1 MASTG
6 QPQGAA
12 ASPEHAPGDGAALG
26 PQDLVAHTAA
36 GLPIPSGSPL
46 ATVAGRATQEALR
59 VTAELNGPYHS
70 PAEVQELFARLTGT
84 PVNRTLGLV
93 PPFHTDFGRNI
104 HIGRNVF
111 INAGCCFQDQ
121 GGITIGDRVLIGH
134 RVVLATLNHA
144 EPVAERGTLL
154 PAPISI
160 GDDVW
165 IGAGAVVC
173 PGVSIGAGAIVAAG
187 AVVTRDVPA
196 GVVVGGVP
204 ARVLREVKTVSD
216 AQ

>member
-1 MASTG
+1 MTPTVD
-6 QPQGAA
+6 PQGAA
-12 ASPEHAPGDGAALG
+12 PSSGMRPGNGAALG

-46 ATVAGRATQEALR
+46 AAVAGRATQEALR
-59 VTAELNGPYHS
+59 VTAELNGPYHT
-70 PAEVQELFARLTGT
+70 PDEVQDLFARLTGT

-104 HIGRNVF
+104 RIGQNVF

-173 PGVSIGAGAIVAAG
+173 PGVSVGAGAIVAAA

-204 ARVLREVKTVSD
+204 ARVLRKVKTASG
-216 AQ
+216 

>member
-1 MASTG
+1 MKSV
-6 QPQGAA
+6 
-12 ASPEHAPGDGAALG
+12 S
-26 PQDLVAHTAA
+26 
-36 GLPIPSGSPL
+36 
-46 ATVAGRATQEALR
+46 GRAMQDALR
-59 VTAELNGPYHS
+59 VTAELNGPYRT
-70 PAEVQELFARLTGT
+70 PAEVQDLFARLTGS
-84 PVNRTLGLV
+84 PVNRTLNLT

-104 HIGRNVF
+104 RVGRNVF

-144 EPVAERGTLL
+144 EPVAQRGTLL
-154 PAPISI
+154 PAPIAI

-173 PGVSIGAGAIVAAG
+173 PGVSIGTGAIVAAG

-204 ARVLREVKTVSD
+204 ARVLREVRTSD
-216 AQ
+216 

>member
-1 MASTG
+1 MTSAA
-6 QPQGAA
+6 QPPEAA
-12 ASPEHAPGDGAALG
+12 PSSGMQPGGGAALG

-36 GLPIPSGSPL
+36 GLPITSDSPL
-46 ATVAGRATQEALR
+46 KGVSGRTMQEALR
-59 VTAELNGPYHS
+59 VTSELNGAYHS
-70 PAEVQELFARLTGT
+70 PAEVQELFAHLTGT

-104 HIGRNVF
+104 HIGDNVF

-121 GGITIGDRVLIGH
+121 GGISIGNRVLIGH

-154 PAPISI
+154 PTPISI

-173 PGVSIGAGAIVAAG
+173 PGVSIGTGAIVAAG

-204 ARVLREVKTVSD
+204 ARVLREVKT
-216 AQ
+216 AQD

>member
-1 MASTG
+1 MASAA
-6 QPQGAA
+6 QPPD
-12 ASPEHAPGDGAALG
+12 ASPSSGMQPGGDALG

-36 GLPIPSGSPL
+36 ELPITSDSPL
-46 ATVAGRATQEALR
+46 EGVVGRTMQEALR
-59 VTAELNGPYHS
+59 VTAELNGAYHS

-104 HIGRNVF
+104 RIGDNVF
-111 INAGCCFQDQ
+111 INADCCFQDQ
-121 GGITIGDRVLIGH
+121 GGITIGNRALIGH

-144 EPVAERGTLL
+144 EPVTERGTLL

-187 AVVTRDVPA
+187 AVLTRNVPA

-204 ARVLREVKTVSD
+204 ARVLREVKTARD
-216 AQ
+216 

>member
-1 MASTG
+1 MASAA
-6 QPQGAA
+6 QPPDAAPSSGMQPGGGAV
-12 ASPEHAPGDGAALG
+12 LG

-36 GLPIPSGSPL
+36 GLPITSDSPL
-46 ATVAGRATQEALR
+46 EGVAGRTMQEALR
-59 VTAELNGPYHS
+59 VTAELNGAYHS
-70 PAEVQELFARLTGT
+70 PAEVQELFAHLTGT

-104 HIGRNVF
+104 RIGCNVF

-173 PGVSIGAGAIVAAG
+173 PGVSIGTGAIVAAG

-204 ARVLREVKTVSD
+204 ARVLREVKTASD
-216 AQ
+216 

>member
-1 MASTG
+1 MASAA
-6 QPQGAA
+6 QPPQAVPPSGMQPGGGALDA
-12 ASPEHAPGDGAALG
+12 K
-26 PQDLVAHTAA
+26 DLVAHTAA
-36 GLPIPSGSPL
+36 GLPITSDSPL
-46 ATVAGRATQEALR
+46 EGVAGQMMQEALR
-59 VTAELNGPYHS
+59 VTAELNGTYHS
-70 PAEVQELFARLTGT
+70 PAEVQELFAHLTGT

-104 HIGRNVF
+104 RVGRNVF

-154 PAPISI
+154 PAPIAI

-165 IGAGAVVC
+165 VGAGAVVC

-196 GVVVGGVP
+196 GVVGGVP
-204 ARVLREVKTVSD
+204 ARVLREVKTESD
-216 AQ
+216 TQ